1 MKSFNYADIIKN
13 IKYFWSNNRS
23 KCRVHKN
30 PLLKNTAFNMPI
42 NLSMFQKNN
51 ILLSFMNIERYRF
64 KYIFP
69 DICEFQNVGKY
80 QKIEPRVK
88 YYMNL

>member
-1 MKSFNYADIIKN
+1 MQTSLKILNIFGVIIEAN
-13 IKYFWSNNRS
+13 VKY
-23 KCRVHKN
+23 KKN

-69 DICEFQNVGKY
+69 DICEFQNVEKY